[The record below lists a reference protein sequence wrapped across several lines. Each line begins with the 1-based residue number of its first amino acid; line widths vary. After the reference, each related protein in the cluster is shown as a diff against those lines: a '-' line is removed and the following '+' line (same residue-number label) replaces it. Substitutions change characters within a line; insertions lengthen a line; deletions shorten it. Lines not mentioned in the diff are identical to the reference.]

1 MTSRALYR
9 YDLAALLSSLLKLQ
23 GGIIV
28 PWRGQGNNNENN
40 ENEEATAAAAA
51 AAAAENA
58 VEEEE
63 APVYSQTPEGR
74 ESVRHLADHEDVPA
88 PFFAPRVGPWLQRG
102 LGEGIV
108 PLPVVAP
115 LIGVDGGGGGSG
127 AGEGEVGE
135 GMYERPG
142 PGDFAANWDWLD
154 TEG

>member
-28 PWRGQGNNNENN
+28 PWRGQGNNNENSN
-40 ENEEATAAAAA
+40 EDEE
-51 AAAAENA
+51 AAAAEKA
-58 VEEEE
+58 EEE
-63 APVYSQTPEGR
+63 AAVYSQTPEGR

-115 LIGVDGGGGGSG
+115 LIGVDVGGSG
-127 AGEGEVGE
+127 AGEGEMGE

>member
-28 PWRGQGNNNENN
+28 PWRGQGNNNEN
-40 ENEEATAAAAA
+40 ENEEVATAA

-58 VEEEE
+58 VEEE
-63 APVYSQTPEGR
+63 AAAVYSQTPEGR

-115 LIGVDGGGGGSG
+115 LIGVDVGGSG